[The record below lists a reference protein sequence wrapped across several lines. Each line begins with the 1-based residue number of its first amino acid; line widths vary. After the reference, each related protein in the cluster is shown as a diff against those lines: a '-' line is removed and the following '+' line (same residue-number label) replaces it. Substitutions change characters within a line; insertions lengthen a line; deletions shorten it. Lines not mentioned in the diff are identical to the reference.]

1 MVFLTNFRGPI
12 MLLVLSLSVSL
23 PAKSIKLVGTFDLN
37 ANNRSEL
44 LLLKG
49 GGLQYVEIEDDGE
62 HREIWYYHPNGDR
75 SAAVM
80 DAVLVNINDDP
91 NPELIAI
98 ISAPS
103 IETDKKV
110 PWLVVF
116 KWTGTRFTSE
126 PLERFDFPGEKDLLR
141 PSNINISEVDGKV
154 TLSISFGS
162 PSRKAV
168 IFNLSE
174 RLGSLVIESPMI
186 FQPDILKNGYGRVF
200 TALFNTKDGENIA
213 VFSPEGDIMKTAIF
227 SSTDGKEITSDL
239 LVLDGMQNLYAPDI
253 WVHDISYNDDQ
264 GVLLP
269 FENDQVLTL
278 SFTEGELSISPSDF
292 SGQGLFAVADTTS
305 AQEINKV
312 VLARVE
318 AGLYKKLDEELSGE
332 TKIDQMTI
340 DSLISNITKID
351 SVFVGDSLL
360 IPATVDSAGGFY
372 SFQWLVKPPVGTV
385 FQPRTG
391 IINWRP
397 TSKQTGNNIFAY
409 LSQIRLGEKLFSVST
424 PFGKQHNI
432 IPILSDSL
440 FAFRLFV
447 KDTVVPGIIF
457 ELDEFIT
464 LEEEIVTITVVTRD
478 TTINRYHFDG
488 EHLFNLDVEYD
499 IFKNNGPAVLTTSI
513 KSNLFLL
520 DRPVTSK
527 LTFNRNEDP
536 DSIITT
542 INIIHDLKNNT
553 LELTKSPTNDSI
565 PQSYSPEDWNSE
577 WYQYPEYVFNGF
589 PSTLSMDSIGSNL
602 EFNVGLDSVMQPYAN
617 ISVTVPLGSNSYTSA
632 FSFPDEIFVKEIRV
646 AVDLDTLGGT
656 VVRSEFDLYGSVS
669 TTSLAGI
676 FDLKD
681 RIRFNKQ
688 FLEAKKLFKG
698 AGFEKSDVSET
709 TSAITDS
716 VSSETTMVD
725 SVSSDTTMVDSV
737 STDTTSGA
745 IKDMPIVSDTVTSS
759 PDSLTITQ
767 PPDTLNT
774 SAPDTTVNDTSNI
787 VQSDSAAVKQE
798 EETPPEQNDN
808 TP

>member
-12 MLLVLSLSVSL
+12 LLLVLLLSVSL
-23 PAKSIKLVGTFDLN
+23 SARSIKLAGTYDLN
-37 ANNRSEL
+37 GNDRSEL

-49 GGLQYVEIEDDGE
+49 GGLQYVEIEDNGD
-62 HREIWYYHPNGDR
+62 HREIWYYHPDGDR
-75 SAAVM
+75 SAAVV
-80 DAVLVNINDDP
+80 DAVLANINDDP

-103 IETDKKV
+103 IKTDKKV

-116 KWTGTRFTSE
+116 KWTGSRFTSE
-126 PLERFDFPGEKDLLR
+126 PLKRFYFPGERDLLR
-141 PSNINISEVDGKV
+141 PSNINISEIDDK
-154 TLSISFGS
+154 TTFSISFGS

-174 RLGSLVIESPMI
+174 QLGSLVIEAPMVL
-186 FQPDILKNGYGRVF
+186 QPDILKNGYGRLF
-200 TALFNTKDGENIA
+200 TASFNTKDGQMIA

-227 SSTDGKEITSDL
+227 SSTDGKEIASDL

-253 WVHDISYNDDQ
+253 WVYDISYNDDQ

-269 FENDQVLTL
+269 FENDQVLML
-278 SFTEGELSISPSDF
+278 SFTDGELSLSPSDY
-292 SGQGLFAVADTTS
+292 SGQGLFAVADATS

-318 AGLYKKLDEELSGE
+318 AGLYKKLDEELSSE
-332 TKIDQMTI
+332 TKIDQATI
-340 DSLISNITKID
+340 DSLISNITNID
-351 SVFVGDSLL
+351 SAFVGDSLL

-391 IINWRP
+391 IINWIP
-397 TSKQTGNNIFAY
+397 TSEQTGDNIFAY

-424 PFGKQHNI
+424 PFGKQHKI
-432 IPILSDSL
+432 IPVLSDSL
-440 FAFRLFV
+440 FAFKLFV
-447 KDTVVPGIIF
+447 KDTVVPEVLF
-457 ELDEFIT
+457 ELDEFVT

-488 EHLFNLDVEYD
+488 EHLFNLDVGYD
-499 IFKNNGPAVLTTSI
+499 IFKDDGPSVLTTSI
-513 KSNLFLL
+513 KSNLFLV

-542 INIIHDLKNNT
+542 INIVHDLKNNT

-565 PQSYSPEDWNSE
+565 PQSYSPEDWNSD

-602 EFNVGLDSVMQPYAN
+602 EFDLGLDSIIQSYAN

-632 FSFPDEIFVKEIRV
+632 FSFPDEILVKDISV
-646 AVDLDTLGGT
+646 AIDLDTLGDI
-656 VVRSEFDLYGSVS
+656 VVRSEFGLYGSVS
-669 TTSLAGI
+669 ATSLAGI

-688 FLEAKKLFKG
+688 FLEAKKLFNG
-698 AGFEKSDVSET
+698 AGFEKSVITET
-709 TSAITDS
+709 TSAITD
-716 VSSETTMVD
+716 T
-725 SVSSDTTMVDSV
+725 VSSDTTMVDSV
-737 STDTTSGA
+737 SADTASGA
-745 IKDMPIVSDTVTSS
+745 INDKPTISDTVTSS
-759 PDSLTITQ
+759 PDSLIITQ
-767 PPDTLNT
+767 PADTLNT
-774 SAPDTTVNDTSNI
+774 SVPNTTVNDTSNI
-787 VQSDSAAVKQE
+787 VQPDSAAVTQE
-798 EETPPEQNDN
+798 EETNTEEEGSSEQPDN

>member
-23 PAKSIKLVGTFDLN
+23 PAKSIKLAGTFDLN

-49 GGLQYVEIEDDGE
+49 GGLKYVEIEDDGE

-75 SAAVM
+75 SAVVM
-80 DAVLVNINDDP
+80 DAVLANINDDP

-103 IETDKKV
+103 IETDRKV

-116 KWTGTRFTSE
+116 KWTGTRFSSE

-141 PSNINISEVDGKV
+141 PSNINISEIDGKV
-154 TLSISFGS
+154 TFSISFGS

-174 RLGSLVIESPMI
+174 QLGSLVIESPMI

-278 SFTEGELSISPSDF
+278 SFTDGELSISPSDF

-312 VLARVE
+312 VLARIE

-351 SVFVGDSLL
+351 SAFVGDSLL

-391 IINWRP
+391 IINWVP
-397 TSKQTGNNIFAY
+397 TSKQTGDNIFAY

-447 KDTVVPGIIF
+447 KDTVVPGILF

-520 DRPVTSK
+520 DRPVASK

-553 LELTKSPTNDSI
+553 LQLTKSPTNDSI

-602 EFNVGLDSVMQPYAN
+602 EFNLGLDSVMQPYAN
-617 ISVTVPLGSNSYTSA
+617 ISVTVPLGSNLYTSA

-646 AVDLDTLGGT
+646 TVDLDTLGGT

-669 TTSLAGI
+669 ATSLAGI

-688 FLEAKKLFKG
+688 FLEAKKLIKG

-709 TSAITDS
+709 TSAITD
-716 VSSETTMVD
+716 T
-725 SVSSDTTMVDSV
+725 VSSDTTMVDSV

-767 PPDTLNT
+767 PPPDTLNT
-774 SAPDTTVNDTSNI
+774 SAPDTTINDTSNI

-798 EETPPEQNDN
+798 EETPPEQNDS